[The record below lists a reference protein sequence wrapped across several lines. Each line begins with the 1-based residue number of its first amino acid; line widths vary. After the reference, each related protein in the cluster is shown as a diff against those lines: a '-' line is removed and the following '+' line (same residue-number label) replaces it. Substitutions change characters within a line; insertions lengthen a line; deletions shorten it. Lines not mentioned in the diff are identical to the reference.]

1 MKYHLRSK
9 GPLFDSTPP
18 DSTDSAQ
25 PTSGTTQSGTARTSS
40 DTARPHQ
47 SSLTRTNL
55 SGPTR
60 TNLSPTRTN
69 QTELDKMA
77 EDEAR
82 DDQAR
87 LEREARE
94 RARREE
100 EEHLTDDDMDVFL
113 PRTLRE
119 FNVPR
124 AGDVRG
130 AIRLPRIPGQ
140 QPNFNPG
147 VVNMVQQTT
156 FHGLDHEDPHAHLQT
171 FLECITTIKTNG
183 ENADY
188 TKLALF
194 PFTLRDK
201 AKKWLGSLPRD
212 SILTWRELS
221 KLFLTRF
228 FPHKRTAKVRHDL
241 TSFRQIFDE
250 PLNEAWERF
259 RELQY
264 SCPHHDILDWLLIQ
278 TFYDGLNEST
288 RASVDA
294 VAGGALMSREPLE
307 AMNLID
313 SMAQNQQW
321 SGRDDSRQRGGQ
333 GGNQGGG
340 KYEVDHITA
349 LTAKMD
355 AMQKAMDKLSVKA
368 VEQQPQV
375 CVMCGDE
382 RHAYEQCPLVQQDEE
397 SEQVNSL
404 NNEPSFFPRPP
415 NNRPYSKDP
424 VEQQNWRSNQNNP
437 APFNNSSSRPPFNN
451 NNFQRPPYNNSNNW
465 NNPSGGN
472 NRNFFPNQ
480 NNRAPQSDPS
490 EPCIDPAVST
500 FMHEQGK
507 MNQMVFEQMQAM
519 NAQLMDQNKML
530 IEQMSH

>member
-1 MKYHLRSK
+1 MSEHPSK
-9 GPLFDSTPP
+9 EDR
-18 DSTDSAQ
+18 D
-25 PTSGTTQSGTARTSS
+25 
-40 DTARPHQ
+40 
-47 SSLTRTNL
+47 
-55 SGPTR
+55 
-60 TNLSPTRTN
+60 
-69 QTELDKMA
+69 A
-77 EDEAR
+77 ER
-82 DDQAR
+82 NR
-87 LEREARE
+87 ERED
-94 RARREE
+94 
-100 EEHLTDDDMDVFL
+100 LTDQSDDDMDVFM

-147 VVNMVQQTT
+147 VVNMVQQNT
-156 FHGLDHEDPHAHLQT
+156 FHGLDHEDPHSHLQT

-212 SILTWRELS
+212 SVLTWRELS

-241 TSFRQIFDE
+241 TSFSQIFDE

-264 SCPHHDILDWLLIQ
+264 SCPHHGIPDWLLIQ

-288 RASVDA
+288 RAYVDA
-294 VAGGALMSREPLE
+294 VTGGALMSREPLE

-321 SGRDDSRQRGGQ
+321 SGRDNSRRRGGQ
-333 GGNQGGG
+333 GGSQGGG

-355 AMQKAMDKLSVKA
+355 AMQRAMDKLSVKA
-368 VEQQPQV
+368 VEQQPQA

-382 RHAYEQCPLVQQDEE
+382 RHAYEQCPLVQADEE
-397 SEQVNSL
+397 SEQVNSI
-404 NNEPSFFPRPP
+404 NNEPSFFPKPP
-415 NNRPYSKDP
+415 FNRSYSKDP
-424 VEQQNWRSNQNNP
+424 MEQQNWNRNQNNP
-437 APFNNSSSRPPFNN
+437 APFSNAPRPPFTNPTNNNNSFINPSSGSNWNNSSG
-451 NNFQRPPYNNSNNW
+451 
-465 NNPSGGN
+465 GGN
-472 NRNFFPNQ
+472 NRNFYQNASFPNQ
-480 NNRAPQSDPS
+480 NNRAPQAGPS
-490 EPCIDPAVST
+490 KLYVPPYAT
-500 FMHEQGK
+500 NFTHEQGK
-507 MNQMVFEQMQAM
+507 MNQIVWEQMQSMSTQIAT
-519 NAQLMDQNKML
+519 QNKL
-530 IEQMSH
+530 LEQLSHIVASSQPQPGKLPAQPEPNPRREAKAITLRSGTQYKEPVNPTDHTSSDATRIQL